1 MADLLEKMA
10 PVRGAAASYVSLFPK
25 VGREGNPTHAVVI
38 LVNDFFCKRDE
49 VRNSISRFLESQFK
63 NDDN

>member
-1 MADLLEKMA
+1 MNGVHCYAGYKLDA
-10 PVRGAAASYVSLFPK
+10 
-25 VGREGNPTHAVVI
+25 EGNPTHAVVI